1 MIKWL
6 IKKFIKNSENIQD
19 NDVRNAYG
27 MFGGIIGIITNI
39 ILSIS
44 KIIIGIVSGSL
55 AISADGINNLS
66 DAASSIVTLV
76 GFKIASKPADED
88 HPYGH
93 ARVEY
98 VAGLIV
104 SFVILFIGVSL
115 GKSSIEKIINPSDI
129 TFSYTLV
136 IVLVLSILMKLWQGY
151 VYNTLHKKID
161 SVALKASAKDSFNDC
176 ISTVAVLLSVII
188 FKLFEINL
196 DGYFGILVSLFIL
209 KAGIEIVKDTIN
221 PLIGEKP
228 DPVLI
233 KNIVDDVLAFEGVLG
248 VHDVMFHLYGAN
260 KVFTSLHAEV
270 SAESNILES
279 HDLIDNI
286 EMAISEKYNIE
297 IVIHMDP
304 IDTFSEETKT
314 FKKNIKEILESIDKS
329 LKFHDLRVV
338 YGATHTNVLFDIVVP
353 IRFHIS
359 NSDIKKTIM
368 DEFKNRGYENI
379 FFIIKFDKEY
389 TEYTM

>member
-44 KIIIGIVSGSL
+44 KIIIGFLSGSL

-115 GKSSIEKIINPSDI
+115 GKSSIEKIINPTDI
-129 TFSYTLV
+129 TFSYT
-136 IVLVLSILMKLWQGY
+136 KQC
-151 VYNTLHKKID
+151 LH
-161 SVALKASAKDSFNDC
+161 
-176 ISTVAVLLSVII
+176 T
-188 FKLFEINL
+188 
-196 DGYFGILVSLFIL
+196 
-209 KAGIEIVKDTIN
+209 
-221 PLIGEKP
+221 
-228 DPVLI
+228 
-233 KNIVDDVLAFEGVLG
+233 
-248 VHDVMFHLYGAN
+248 
-260 KVFTSLHAEV
+260 
-270 SAESNILES
+270 
-279 HDLIDNI
+279 
-286 EMAISEKYNIE
+286 
-297 IVIHMDP
+297 
-304 IDTFSEETKT
+304 
-314 FKKNIKEILESIDKS
+314 
-329 LKFHDLRVV
+329 
-338 YGATHTNVLFDIVVP
+338 
-353 IRFHIS
+353 
-359 NSDIKKTIM
+359 
-368 DEFKNRGYENI
+368 
-379 FFIIKFDKEY
+379 
-389 TEYTM
+389 